1 MYTPAEVGKI
11 FNLSRTQIMNLCREL
26 GLTITKIGNTNAL
39 TNSDIEQIRFRLLRR
54 YNLEYLLDNNK
65 GDETK

>member
-1 MYTPAEVGKI
+1 MYTPAEAGKI
-11 FNLSRTQIMNLCREL
+11 FNLSRTQIMNLCHEL

-54 YNLEYLLDNNK
+54 YNLEYLLDSKEKQNN
-65 GDETK
+65 D